1 MESLNSETKTFN
13 GVYDNIS
20 AQNSGDSVSMWAVLA
35 KKYQDPV
42 FTKKFDFVNSKIK
55 LTSQGKKRILA
66 ELIVADT
73 VKEKLILKGRVTA
86 NYFSLNRKIKFY
98 GLPFIYFSWFDYK
111 LQLGLDKNNE
121 LHIDGNNGRLGWVL
135 IIAAGN
141 NEDYNFKFRKM

>member
-1 MESLNSETKTFN
+1 M
-13 GVYDNIS
+13 
-20 AQNSGDSVSMWAVLA
+20 
-35 KKYQDPV
+35 
-42 FTKKFDFVNSKIK
+42 
-55 LTSQGKKRILA
+55 
-66 ELIVADT
+66 IVADT
-73 VKEKLILKGRVTA
+73 IKEKLILKGRVTA

-141 NEDYNFKFRKM
+141 KEDYNFKFRKM